1 MLHLSTES
9 TSIRYGLLALADICL
24 NSHSG
29 HASDIA
35 VLADI
40 FRQQDHTLD
49 VVSSALL
56 DILTTLRNVNVD
68 LSRFWSEEVDTSTS
82 VRVLNTLLPE
92 IGVKSFA
99 SSIYWLLVRL
109 REWFSAPRFPRR

>member
-1 MLHLSTES
+1 VNNHT
-9 TSIRYGLLALADICL
+9 
-24 NSHSG
+24 G

-40 FRQQDHTLD
+40 LRQQDHTLD
-49 VVSSALL
+49 VVSNALL
-56 DILTTLRNVNVD
+56 DVLTILRNVNLD
-68 LSRFWSEEVDTSTS
+68 LSRFWSEEIDMST
-82 VRVLNTLLPE
+82 RARALNRLLSE

-109 REWFSAPRFPRR
+109 RE